1 MIPLKNLRKVC
12 SGCQRQVSFL
22 MKQATKQHNAKNY
35 SLSIFL
41 TIIALEETS
50 KFAVYCDHLRKLKPV
65 STRMQKKLRT
75 NHNYKIFKIF
85 KTEIENDKKL
95 PKDKQI
101 GSKLLIPIML
111 GSLNFVKQFILY
123 YDMIDDKSLTLQEH
137 FLKHEMPKNNL
148 AHYGTYLWR
157 FTNILFQSE
166 LLKNQYAKIDG
177 NIYSDSNILNSK
189 EYANFKKDTDEF
201 TNPKV
206 LASEEKAR
214 LVIDELKILAKKFGM
229 FFDYK

>member
-12 SGCQRQVSFL
+12 DGCQQQISFL
-22 MKQATKQHNAKNY
+22 MKQATKQHNSKNY
-35 SLSIFL
+35 GLSIFL
-41 TIIALEETS
+41 TIIALEEIS
-50 KFAVYCDHLRKLKPV
+50 KFAVYCDHLRKLKSV

-95 PKDKQI
+95 SKTKQI
-101 GSKLLIPIML
+101 GSKLLLPHML

-123 YDMIDDKSLTLQEH
+123 YDMIDEKSMTLQEH

-157 FTNILFQSE
+157 YTNILFQSE
-166 LLKNQYAKIDG
+166 LLKNKYAKIDG
-177 NIYSDSNILNSK
+177 NIYSDSNLLTSK
-189 EYANFKKDTDEF
+189 EYRDFKKDTDEF
-201 TNPKV
+201 SNPKDPIS
-206 LASEEKAR
+206 AEKAR
-214 LVIDELKILAKKFGM
+214 FVIDELEILAKKFDM
-229 FFDYK
+229 FYDYK